1 MFKTFLSWRY
11 MRRRRTNLI
20 GIIGIFVA
28 VAALIL
34 ILSIMTGFLEEQRR
48 SIRGSLSD
56 VIVVPY
62 LPDAG
67 TDGRYPR
74 DPEPL
79 IEAIRSEPGVEA
91 VSAHLVWF
99 AILGGD
105 ASHASQILMNSQV
118 AQDAG
123 VLMVGIDVADEFAAT
138 SLRAALTRESP
149 DGAPVHD
156 PDRPFAPPPGYAIRG
171 RELPRVIVGEQLFAR
186 HGLRRGSRITL
197 VTAVLD
203 PSGDF
208 ATSNREFLVA
218 GTFRSTDNEMDLQRM
233 YLERSELVE
242 FLAGV
247 HEEHEVPPDAL
258 RYSEILVK
266 VDDYAAPMLVARRQ
280 SGSAIA
286 RIAGV
291 PKGRAERERLE
302 AELREQGL
310 AHVEVM
316 PQGQAVRGRLEAKLG
331 EQGLLH
337 PLSHVKTWEDYRRVL
352 LGAIEN
358 ERSLMAIML
367 SLVLLVAGFT
377 IFAILSMMVT
387 EKRRDIGILTA
398 LGATPLGVMSSF
410 LMIAFW
416 DALIGAVLGAGAGVW
431 AALKIDPIERWLSR
445 TFRFEIFDRSV
456 YLFDHIPSVVDP
468 LPVALIVLGA
478 FVCAILFA
486 SIPAWKA
493 AKLDPL
499 DALRYE

>member
-56 VIVVPY
+56 IIVVPY
-62 LPDAG
+62 LPEAG

-79 IEAIRSEPGVEA
+79 IEAIRSEPVVEA
-91 VSAHLVWF
+91 ASAHLVWPGIPVGERSQ
-99 AILGGD
+99 AT
-105 ASHASQILMNSQV
+105 QILMNSQV
-118 AQDAG
+118 ALDAS
-123 VLMVGIDVADEFAAT
+123 VLMVGIDVENEFAST
-138 SLRAALTRESP
+138 SLRDALTRETRE
-149 DGAPVHD
+149 GARVHD
-156 PDRPFAPPPGYAIRG
+156 PDDPFAPPPGHAIRG

-186 HGLRRGSRITL
+186 HGLRRGARITL
-197 VTAVLD
+197 ATAVPD
-203 PSGDF
+203 PSGGF
-208 ATSNREFLVA
+208 AASNREFLVA

-233 YLERSELVE
+233 YLERAELVQ

-247 HEEHEVPPDAL
+247 QEEHEVPPDAL

-266 VDDYAAPMLVARRQ
+266 VEDYAAPMIVGRRAP
-280 SGSAIA
+280 GSPIG
-286 RIAGV
+286 RIERV
-291 PKGRAERERLE
+291 PPGRAERGRLE
-302 AELREQGL
+302 TEFREQGL

-316 PQGQAVRGRLEAKLG
+316 PQGPAVRGRLEAKLQ

-337 PLSHVKTWEDYRRVL
+337 PVSHVKTWEDYRRIL

-398 LGATPLGVMSSF
+398 LGATPVGVMSSF

-456 YLFDHIPSVVDP
+456 YLFDHIPAVVDP

>member
-1 MFKTFLSWRY
+1 MFKSFLSWRY

-56 VIVVPY
+56 IIVVPY

-74 DPEPL
+74 DPAPL
-79 IEAIRSEPGVEA
+79 LEAIRSEPGVEA
-91 VSAHLVWF
+91 ASAHMVWF
-99 AILGGD
+99 GVLSGEGSSAT
-105 ASHASQILMNSQV
+105 QILMNSQFS
-118 AQDAG
+118 QDAG
-123 VLMVGIDVADEFAAT
+123 VLLVGIDVEQEFATT
-138 SLRAALTRESP
+138 SLREALTRETSI
-149 DGAPVHD
+149 GAQVHD
-156 PDRPFAPPPGYAIRG
+156 PDDPFAPPPGFAIRG
-171 RELPRVIVGEQLFAR
+171 RELPRVIVGEQLFVR
-186 HGLRRGSRITL
+186 HGLRRGSRITFMTP
-197 VTAVLD
+197 VQD
-203 PSGDF
+203 SSGEL
-208 ATSNREFLVA
+208 AASNREFLVA
-218 GTFRSTDNEMDLQRM
+218 GTFRSTDNEMDLQRV
-233 YLERSELVE
+233 YIERSELVE

-247 HEEHEVPPDAL
+247 QEPHEVPPDAL
-258 RYSEILVK
+258 RYGEILVK
-266 VDDYAAPMLVARRQ
+266 VEDYAR
-280 SGSAIA
+280 
-286 RIAGV
+286 
-291 PKGRAERERLE
+291 
-302 AELREQGL
+302 
-310 AHVEVM
+310 H
-316 PQGQAVRGRLEAKLG
+316 GQAVRGRLEAKLLD
-331 EQGLLH
+331 QGLLH
-337 PLSHVKTWEDYRRVL
+337 PVSRVKTWEDHRRIL

-358 ERSLMAIML
+358 ERTLMAIML

-416 DALIGAVLGAGAGVW
+416 DALIGAALGAVAGVW
-431 AALKIDPIERWLSR
+431 AALKIDPIERWLSQA
-445 TFRFEIFDRSV
+445 FGFQIFDRNV
-456 YLFDHIPSVVDP
+456 YLFDHIPAVVDP
-468 LPVALIVLGA
+468 LPVAGIVLGA
-478 FVCAILFA
+478 FVCSIVFA